1 MYGGVNWYQYL
12 FTSSHGAE
20 MITTK
25 EDALVEAMVRAIVSP
40 SDEEAEE
47 SNKLAIEIARNMTI
61 GEVKECQQRAIKLVE
76 MKKELDQIIN
86 RVMNKD
92 QLH

>member
-1 MYGGVNWYQYL
+1 
-12 FTSSHGAE
+12 

-47 SNKLAIEIARNMTI
+47 AHKLALEIARNMKI
-61 GEVKECQQRAIKLVE
+61 GEVQECQQTAIRIIE
-76 MKKELDQIIN
+76 MKKQLDQILDKH
-86 RVMNKD
+86 MNKD
-92 QLH
+92 KIH

>member
-1 MYGGVNWYQYL
+1 
-12 FTSSHGAE
+12 

-47 SNKLAIEIARNMTI
+47 SHKLALEIARNMKI
-61 GEVKECQQRAIKLVE
+61 GEVQKCQQTAIRIIE
-76 MKKELDQIIN
+76 MKKELDQILDKHMN
-86 RVMNKD
+86 RDKI
-92 QLH
+92 H

>member
-1 MYGGVNWYQYL
+1 
-12 FTSSHGAE
+12 

-47 SNKLAIEIARNMTI
+47 SHKLALEIARNMKI
-61 GEVKECQQRAIKLVE
+61 GEVEKCQQSAIRIIE
-76 MKKELDQIIN
+76 MKKQLDTI
-86 RVMNKD
+86 VDKHFNKEKI
-92 QLH
+92 H

>member
-1 MYGGVNWYQYL
+1 MGHIDFLIASDGV
-12 FTSSHGAE
+12 E

-47 SNKLAIEIARNMTI
+47 SHKLALEIARNMTI